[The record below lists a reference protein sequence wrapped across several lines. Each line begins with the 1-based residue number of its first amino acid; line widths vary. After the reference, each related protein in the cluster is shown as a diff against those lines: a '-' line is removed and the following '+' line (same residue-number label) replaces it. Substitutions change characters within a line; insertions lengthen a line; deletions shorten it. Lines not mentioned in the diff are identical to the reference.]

1 MTLSRLWPGR
11 DAGSGGGGGGDPR
24 AAAESRGIRRRQ
36 RRCHETL
43 TPRGQSGMRAVG
55 CGWGGGHR
63 RVPGRDALVN
73 STAPGRPRPRSDGWG
88 REAQTSPRSAGGARC
103 SRPSGAE
110 GGSAPLEPP
119 SPPPPAPGSDL
130 QIAGIARPLP
140 LSHRRGVRRAP
151 PVHPRAGRCVE
162 PRLRS
167 FPRAVLLPPPPS
179 LGSGWP
185 RFGGAP
191 GEAGGWEREG
201 GRPPPGARPPARR
214 RGYVS
219 GGRAELLR
227 AALRRR
233 VSGGLG
239 EFSPSARFGTPGS
252 RCTFCARSPFRSYFS
267 IFGRVFSIAENIPGF
282 VPAERRQRAALGGGA
297 PGSALPA
304 HSAERWVRRNG
315 TVGADGRGLR
325 AQLGL
330 RERQLLPQA
339 ERILVQAK

>member
-1 MTLSRLWPGR
+1 M
-11 DAGSGGGGGGDPR
+11 
-24 AAAESRGIRRRQ
+24 
-36 RRCHETL
+36 
-43 TPRGQSGMRAVG
+43 
-55 CGWGGGHR
+55 
-63 RVPGRDALVN
+63 PGRDALVN

-119 SPPPPAPGSDL
+119 SPPPPPLRAVTCRSRGLRVPCPSP
-130 QIAGIARPLP
+130 IAAGCGEL
-140 LSHRRGVRRAP
+140 RRFTPRRA
-151 PVHPRAGRCVE
+151 VREAAASLV
-162 PRLRS
+162 
-167 FPRAVLLPPPPS
+167 PRAVLLPPPPS

-339 ERILVQAK
+339 ERIRVQAK

>member
-1 MTLSRLWPGR
+1 MLAAERR
-11 DAGSGGGGGGDPR
+11 GGG
-24 AAAESRGIRRRQ
+24 E
-36 RRCHETL
+36 
-43 TPRGQSGMRAVG
+43 
-55 CGWGGGHR
+55 
-63 RVPGRDALVN
+63 
-73 STAPGRPRPRSDGWG
+73 
-88 REAQTSPRSAGGARC
+88 RSAGTAI
-103 SRPSGAE
+103 P
-110 GGSAPLEPP
+110 
-119 SPPPPAPGSDL
+119 PPPPAPGSDL